1 MQSIE
6 LLYDVI
12 KNRKQNRTE
21 GSYTCYLFE
30 QGIDKILKKCGEEAS
45 EVIIAAKNGENKE
58 TEGEICDLLYHL
70 LVLMVEQNI
79 PLSAIDE
86 ILTERAQKIGNLK
99 TFHQTDRNS

>member
-6 LLYDVI
+6 LLYEVI
-12 KNRKQNRTE
+12 QNRKQNKTE

-45 EVIIAAKNGENKE
+45 EVIIAAKNGENCE

-79 PLSAIDE
+79 PLSAIDK